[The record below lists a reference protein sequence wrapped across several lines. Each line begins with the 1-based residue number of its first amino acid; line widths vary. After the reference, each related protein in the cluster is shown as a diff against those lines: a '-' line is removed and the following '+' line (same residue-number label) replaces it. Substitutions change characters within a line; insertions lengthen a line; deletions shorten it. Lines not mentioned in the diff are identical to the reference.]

1 MTAEEKRAE
10 IFESIPVRRAVCK
23 QIIPAIASQ
32 MIALIYSVA
41 DTYFV
46 GMMNDPNETA
56 AVTVVASAFLML
68 TALSNLF
75 GVGGASLIAGALG
88 QKNAN
93 RAKQISTV
101 AFYGG
106 FAGAILFSLLFL
118 LFASPILH
126 LCGATDSTFEAAYGY
141 AQWVIVFGGCAT
153 ILNTLLASLLRAE
166 GSAAHA
172 FIGISLGGIANIIM
186 DPLFIL
192 PQFLGYGAVGA
203 GIATALANL
212 MSTLYF
218 LGYIAF
224 KRKTTVISLHP
235 RNLEFTRQHIKRIL
249 AIGFPSAVQYALT
262 VVAVSL
268 LLNFVS
274 RYTTEAVAGLGIVR
288 KLDLLPL
295 YFSIGVSNGLL
306 PLLAYNHAANN
317 HKRRHD
323 AFVFGCLV
331 SLGFSLLCLIFY
343 EAFAPYLIGLFIKD
357 SATVA
362 YGTVFL
368 RIMVTAMPMMSLC
381 YPMIIQ
387 FQALGKARE
396 SLICS
401 VLRKGVLDVPLLFI
415 LDGLI
420 PLYGCMMVQPIV
432 DTISFIV
439 AIVLYKKVNKSLYM
453 N

>member
-10 IFESIPVRRAVCK
+10 IFESMPVRRAVCK

-32 MIALIYSVA
+32 MIALIYNMA

-46 GMMNDPNETA
+46 GMMNDPNQTA
-56 AVTVVASAFLML
+56 AVTVVASAFLMM

-88 QKNAN
+88 QKNPN
-93 RAKQISTV
+93 RAKEISAV
-101 AFYGG
+101 SFYGG
-106 FAGAILFSLLFL
+106 FAGAVLFSLLFFM
-118 LFASPILH
+118 FASPILY
-126 LCGATDSTFEAAYGY
+126 LCGATDSTFEAAFGY
-141 AQWVIVFGGCAT
+141 AQLVIVFGGCAT
-153 ILNTLLASLLRAE
+153 ILNMLLASLLRAE

-172 FIGISLGGIANIIM
+172 FIGVSLGGIANIIM

-192 PQFLGYGAVGA
+192 PQFLGYGAAGA
-203 GIATALANL
+203 GIATALGNL
-212 MSTLYF
+212 ISTLYF

-224 KRKTTVISLHP
+224 KRRTTVISLHI
-235 RNLEFTRQHIKRIL
+235 RNLKFTCRHIRNIM
-249 AIGFPSAVQYALT
+249 AIGLPSAVQYALT
-262 VVAVSL
+262 VAAVSL

-274 RYTTEAVAGLGIVR
+274 RYATEAVAGLGIVR

-317 HKRRHD
+317 HQRRHE

-331 SLGFSLLCLIFY
+331 SLGFSLLCLIVY

-357 SATVA
+357 SATIA

-381 YPMIIQ
+381 YPMIVQ

-415 LDGLI
+415 LNGLI
-420 PLYGCMMVQPIV
+420 PLYGCLMVQPIV
-432 DTISFIV
+432 DTIAFIV
-439 AIVLYKKVNKSLYM
+439 ALVLYKRLNRSIDR